1 MLKNNYF
8 ATKCYAPIPKPNGGE
23 RKPGIPTVEDR
34 IAQQVLKTYL
44 EPRLEKVFHENSY
57 GYRRSKSAH
66 DAVDEVRKN
75 VKQYWWVID
84 IDIKNF
90 FDEVNHEL
98 LMKALERHV
107 EERWVK
113 LYIKRWLECPSQSV
127 DGTLTPKNGNGTPQG
142 GVISPLLANLFL
154 HYVIDK

>member
-1 MLKNNYF
+1 M
-8 ATKCYAPIPKPNGGE
+8 
-23 RKPGIPTVEDR
+23 
-34 IAQQVLKTYL
+34 
-44 EPRLEKVFHENSY
+44 
-57 GYRRSKSAH
+57 
-66 DAVDEVRKN
+66 DEVRKN